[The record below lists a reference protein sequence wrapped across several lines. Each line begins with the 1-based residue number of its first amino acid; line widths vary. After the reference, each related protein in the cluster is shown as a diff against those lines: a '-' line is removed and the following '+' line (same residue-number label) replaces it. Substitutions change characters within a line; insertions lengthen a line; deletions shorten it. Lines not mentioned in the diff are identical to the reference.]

1 MAITSLVIGI
11 VALLTS
17 FVPIIN
23 NASFFLALLGLV
35 FGLVGLVATVR
46 GTRHGKVLAVVALL
60 LNVIAM
66 AAVLVSQS
74 AYSAAID
81 EVTNGPAVTA
91 TSSTAASSEPTA
103 SSEPAAS
110 TDLAPGTAVALA
122 NGLTVSVDS
131 VQTGLTNY
139 DGSAVTCV
147 NVTYTNNGSSSA
159 SFNEL
164 DWKGQ
169 TANGVQSYTTYYSDE
184 QNGLSA
190 GTLAAGGTVSGTLS
204 FDGDLTSV
212 LYFASIISSE
222 PTATWAVA

>member
-1 MAITSLVIGI
+1 
-11 VALLTS
+11 
-17 FVPIIN
+17 
-23 NASFFLALLGLV
+23 
-35 FGLVGLVATVR
+35 
-46 GTRHGKVLAVVALL
+46 
-60 LNVIAM
+60 
-66 AAVLVSQS
+66 
-74 AYSAAID
+74 
-81 EVTNGPAVTA
+81 
-91 TSSTAASSEPTA
+91 
-103 SSEPAAS
+103 
-110 TDLAPGTAVALA
+110 
-122 NGLTVSVDS
+122 
-131 VQTGLTNY
+131 
-139 DGSAVTCV
+139 
-147 NVTYTNNGSSSA
+147 VTYTNNGSSSA

>member
-91 TSSTAASSEPTA
+91 TSSTAGSSTAS

-110 TDLAPGTAVALA
+110 TDLAPGTAVTLA